1 MSAPVLTINS
11 VPKEISN
18 LSHAAKARACNVFHE
33 CVRLDMAPKDALKAA
48 VVAARLHDEVGCV
61 PDPKPPRSPL
71 AVAMETGTPDDLID
85 GPLPFDQAPGPEP
98 RPTPK
103 KKKADKK

>member
-48 VVAARLHDEVGCV
+48 VVAARLHDQGGG
-61 PDPKPPRSPL
+61 PAPPARPP
-71 AVAMETGTPDDLID
+71 AAPVEPETGTPDDLID

-98 RPTPK
+98 RPTTK
-103 KKKADKK
+103 KKKAAKR